1 MLIKDPQTIQIQP
14 ETETDA
20 VAQPQEAPS
29 SASSRW
35 KWVLYATAGG
45 VIVLVLKYF
54 HVPDVLKAALDWIGK
69 LGPWGPVL
77 FVGLYVVATVL
88 FVPGSVLT
96 LGAGAVFGVA
106 LGSVCVSISATL
118 GATAAF
124 LVGRYLARDAIAR
137 KIEKNEKFATIDR
150 AVAQEGWKIVLLTR
164 LSPVFPFTL
173 LNYAFGLTRVKLS
186 HYVLASWIGMIPGT
200 VMYVYLGS
208 LVNVGAGH
216 RQRTTGERILYGV
229 GLLATVTVT
238 VFVTR
243 LARAALAKKIGTNG
257 TGQSPKELTSGGI
270 PSPSLE
276 ERVRER
282 RPLSDPVVVKPAD
295 AHNARL
301 VSNAHP
307 PNWQNPTPAPNYNLV
322 VIGAGTAG
330 LVTAAGAAGLGA
342 RVALIEK
349 HLLGGDCLNV
359 GCVPSKAIIRSA
371 RATFDAQEAG
381 RFGVR
386 VGSAVQADFPAV
398 MERMRKLRADLSPH
412 DSADRFAKL
421 GVDVFLGE
429 AHFTGPDTIQVAG
442 KTLRFKRAVI
452 ATGARALQPPIPGL
466 AEAGYLTNE
475 TVFSLTQC
483 PARLAVI
490 GGGPIG
496 CELAQAFQRLG
507 SQVSL
512 LHKNAHLLDRED
524 MDAAA
529 LVQQTFIR
537 EGVAVRLNAKITR
550 VDRNGGGKLVCYEA
564 QGKEETLLV
573 DEILAGAGRA
583 PNVDGL
589 NLEAVGVEYDPRKG
603 VLVNDYLQTTN
614 PCIYAAGDVCLALKF
629 THAADFSARIVIQ
642 NALFLGRKK
651 ASALTMPWCTY
662 TDPEIAHVGL
672 YEHDA
677 HERGVELDTY
687 VREFKEVDRAILDG
701 EEDGF
706 VKLHVRKG
714 RDEILGAT
722 IVARHAGEMISE
734 ISVAMAS
741 EIGLGRLASVIHP
754 YPTQAEAIRQC
765 GDAYNRTRLTPM
777 VKKWMGRWLTWQR
790 S

>member
-1 MLIKDPQTIQIQP
+1 MLSKGSHSVQTQV
-14 ETETDA
+14 ETGA
-20 VAQPQEAPS
+20 VGQPQEAASSP
-29 SASSRW
+29 SASW
-35 KWVLYATAGG
+35 KWVLYAAAA
-45 VIVLVLKYF
+45 VALVLALKYL
-54 HVPDVLKAALDWIGK
+54 HVQDFLKAALDWIGK
-69 LGPWGPVL
+69 LGPWGPVI

-88 FVPGSVLT
+88 FIPGSVLT

-124 LVGRYLARDAIAR
+124 LVGRYLARDAITR
-137 KIEKNEKFATIDR
+137 KIEKNEKFAAIDR
-150 AVAQEGWKIVLLTR
+150 AVADQGWKIVLLTR

-173 LNYAFGLTRVKLS
+173 LNYAFGLTRVKLG
-186 HYVLASWIGMIPGT
+186 HYVLASWLGMIPGT
-200 VMYVYLGS
+200 LMYVYLGS

-216 RQRTTGERILYGV
+216 RQRTPGEWILYGV
-229 GLLATVTVT
+229 GLLATIAVA

-243 LARAALAKKIGTNG
+243 VAKKALAKTIGSNDPL
-257 TGQSPKELTSGGI
+257 QHPKGMIST
-270 PSPSLE
+270 
-276 ERVRER
+276 R
-282 RPLSDPVVVKPAD
+282 SDALVLKPAD

-301 VSNAHP
+301 VSYLHP
-307 PNWQNPTPAPNYNLV
+307 SDWRNPRPVPRYNLV

-342 RVALIEK
+342 KVALVEK
-349 HLLGGDCLNV
+349 SLLGGDCLNV
-359 GCVPSKAIIRSA
+359 GCVPSKAVIRCS
-371 RATFDAQEAG
+371 RALFDANDAG
-381 RFGVR
+381 RFGVQTGTPAQ
-386 VGSAVQADFPAV
+386 VDFAAV
-398 MERMRKLRADLSPH
+398 MEHMRKLRADLSPH
-412 DSADRFAKL
+412 DSAQRFAKL
-421 GVDVFLGE
+421 GVDVLLGE
-429 AHFTGPDTIQVAG
+429 AHFAGLDTVEVAG
-442 KTLRFKRAVI
+442 QILRFKRAVI
-452 ATGARALQPPIPGL
+452 ATGARAVEPPIPGL

-475 TVFSLTQC
+475 TVFSLTQR
-483 PARLAVI
+483 PPKLAVI

-524 MDAAA
+524 MEAAA
-529 LVQQTFIR
+529 LVQTAFIR
-537 EGVAVRLNAKITR
+537 EGIDLRLNATITR
-550 VDRNGGGKLVCYEA
+550 VERNGSGKRIWFES
-564 QGKEETLLV
+564 QGKEESLTV
-573 DEILAGAGRA
+573 DEILIGAGRA
-583 PNVDGL
+583 PNVEGL
-589 NLEAVGVEYDPRKG
+589 NLEAVGIQYDSHKG
-603 VLVNDYLQTTN
+603 VLVNDCLQTSN
-614 PCIYAAGDVCLALKF
+614 PRIYAAGDVCLNWKF

-672 YEHDA
+672 YEHDTRQ
-677 HERGVELDTY
+677 RGLEMDTY
-687 VREFKEVDRAILDG
+687 VREFKDVDRAVLDG

-706 VKLHVRKG
+706 VKFHVRKG
-714 RDEILGAT
+714 HDEILGAT

-741 EIGLGRLASVIHP
+741 RIGLGKLASVIHP

-765 GDAYNRTRLTPM
+765 GDAYNRTRLTPT
-777 VKKWMGRWLTWQR
+777 VKKWMERWLAWQR